1 MIDDDKMANSP
12 AVISALKIERTNELI
27 SLTIAPMVKD
37 NTRKLN
43 IIIGLQYLTMTI
55 LLGVTI
61 ITCAIILST
70 LSGRIA
76 NEAPLESDT
85 GIYRVN
91 THNGSLWAVMAV

>member
-1 MIDDDKMANSP
+1 MIDDDKVANSP

-70 LSGRIA
+70 
-76 NEAPLESDT
+76 
-85 GIYRVN
+85 
-91 THNGSLWAVMAV
+91 

>member
-1 MIDDDKMANSP
+1 MIDDDKVANSP
-12 AVISALKIERTNELI
+12 AVISALKIERPNELI
-27 SLTIAPMVKD
+27 SLPLAPMVKD

-70 LSGRIA
+70 
-76 NEAPLESDT
+76 
-85 GIYRVN
+85 
-91 THNGSLWAVMAV
+91 